1 MRPDLEPSF
10 IHLAPF
16 HQGRGKKPGS
26 LKYGSVD
33 PTVCSPAGPSPAIPK
48 YTRCKPGC
56 DCKKCELDRLADAR
70 QRALCVEL
78 RRAAG
83 RDEGYRQVMRKA
95 K

>member
-1 MRPDLEPSF
+1 M
-10 IHLAPF
+10 
-16 HQGRGKKPGS
+16 G
-26 LKYGSVD
+26 
-33 PTVCSPAGPSPAIPK
+33 
-48 YTRCKPGC
+48 RCKPGC

-95 K
+95 KVYAAQEVSVSSFHGERVAKHGARREELL